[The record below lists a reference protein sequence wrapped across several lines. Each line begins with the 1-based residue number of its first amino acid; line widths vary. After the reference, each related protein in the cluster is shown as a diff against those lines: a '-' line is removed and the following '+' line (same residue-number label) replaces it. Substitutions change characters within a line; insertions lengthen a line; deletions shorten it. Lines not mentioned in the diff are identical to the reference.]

1 MFFNRKEVSKLEEE
15 NRELKEEIE
24 KLRAENERLKDNLI
38 NYENSFNEK
47 KSDEFKKLMKYEN
60 ENLKIGLFD
69 IQNNL
74 SSNIE
79 HTKYIIGES
88 DEVIKDMKGLLE
100 SAKNVVDKLEQLN
113 QISQESSTASSAL
126 SERANEITTI
136 LSLIKDIADQT
147 NLLALNAAIEAAR
160 AGEHGRGFAVVAD
173 EVRQLAERTNKAV
186 GEIQIVIQS
195 MGQDVL
201 QMNEYNGVL
210 GKGIVESNEYINELE
225 KRLSKEVDTIKNSF
239 SSLYRAA
246 DRVFMSL
253 AKLDHVIWKV
263 DTYLSVVEGKEQF
276 NFVDYHN
283 CRLGKWYYEGDG
295 KSGFSKVLSYKDL
308 ENPHSGVHNATK
320 HIFETIR
327 RSPENIE
334 EIEKH
339 LIAMEESSKRVFEIL
354 DKILD
359 EKDEI
364 LN

>member
-1 MFFNRKEVSKLEEE
+1 MFFNNKAINRLEEE
-15 NRELKEEIE
+15 NIKLREEIE
-24 KLRAENERLKDNLI
+24 RLREENERLNDSLLNNTRDFNYKKD
-38 NYENSFNEK
+38 
-47 KSDEFKKLMKYEN
+47 DEFKKLMKYEN

-69 IQNNL
+69 VQNNL
-74 SSNIE
+74 HTSIEKTKNI
-79 HTKYIIGES
+79 IDES
-88 DEVIKDMKGLLE
+88 DEVIKDMKGLLD
-100 SAKNVVDKLEQLN
+100 SAKNVVEKLDQLN
-113 QISQESSTASSAL
+113 QISQDSAVASSAL

-201 QMNEYNGVL
+201 QMNDYNSML
-210 GKGIVESNEYINELE
+210 GKGIVESNEYIYELE
-225 KRLSKEVDTIKNSF
+225 SKLSEEVVVIEKSF
-239 SSLYRAA
+239 NSLYSAA

-253 AKLDHVIWKV
+253 AKLDHIIWKV
-263 DTYLSVVEGKEQF
+263 NTYLSVIEGKEVF

-295 KSGFSKVLSYKDL
+295 KRGFSKVLSYKDL
-308 ENPHSGVHNATK
+308 ETPHSGVHNATK
-320 HIFETIR
+320 LIFDVLKS
-327 RSPENIE
+327 SPDDMKEL
-334 EIEKH
+334 EKH
-339 LIAMEESSKRVFEIL
+339 LIAMEESSMKVFEVM
-354 DKILD
+354 DKILQ
-359 EKDEI
+359 EKDET

>member
-1 MFFNRKEVSKLEEE
+1 MFFNKKLINKLEEE
-15 NRELKEEIE
+15 NRRLREENE
-24 KLRAENERLKDNLI
+24 RLRAENERLNENLI
-38 NYENSFNEK
+38 NNRIDFDN
-47 KSDEFKKLMKYEN
+47 KSNDEFKNLMKYEN

-74 SSNIE
+74 SSSIEQTKNI
-79 HTKYIIGES
+79 IDSS
-88 DEVIKDMKGLLE
+88 DIVIEDMKGLLN
-100 SAKNVVDKLEQLN
+100 SAKNVVEKLDKLN
-113 QISQESSTASSAL
+113 QISQDSAVASSAL
-126 SERANEITTI
+126 SERSNEITTI

-186 GEIQIVIQS
+186 GEIQIVIQT

-201 QMNEYNGVL
+201 QMNEYNSML

-225 KRLSKEVDTIKNSF
+225 SKLSEEVVVIEKSF
-239 SSLYRAA
+239 NSLYRAA

-253 AKLDHVIWKV
+253 AKLDHIIWKV
-263 DTYLSVVEGKEQF
+263 NTYLSVVDGKEIF

-295 KSGFSKVLSYKDL
+295 KRGFSNVLSYKDL
-308 ENPHSGVHNATK
+308 ETPHSGVHNATK
-320 HIFETIR
+320 LIFDILKS
-327 RSPENIE
+327 SPEDIK

-339 LIAMEESSKRVFEIL
+339 LIAMEESSMKVFEVL
-354 DKILD
+354 DKILQ
-359 EKDEI
+359 EKDE
-364 LN
+364 LSN